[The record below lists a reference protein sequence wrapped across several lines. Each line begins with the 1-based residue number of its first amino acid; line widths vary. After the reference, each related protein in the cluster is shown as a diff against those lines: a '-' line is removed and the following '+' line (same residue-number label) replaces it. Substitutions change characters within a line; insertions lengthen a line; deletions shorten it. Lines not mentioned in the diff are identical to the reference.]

1 MNNVTRI
8 CLHQIFEW
16 WYFRKYGT
24 SFIEHVSLS
33 HLGPLLG
40 SSDSTPQNTQQNV
53 AGALYKIY
61 NMLTNFEWEF
71 NLCFSVW
78 REKHISFTHVLD
90 KHDMSFMT

>member
-8 CLHQIFEW
+8 YLHQIFEW

-53 AGALYKIY
+53 AGALYKQTLSGSSIY
-61 NMLTNFEWEF
+61 V
-71 NLCFSVW
+71 CVW